1 MPNTFSTKSLDRLHG
16 VHPALVDLCFAILQ
30 VHDITVVYGKRSI
43 AEQLILFNKGLSKTM
58 VSKHLQQEDGFAH
71 AVDLCPYPIDWEDTK
86 RFYYL
91 AGMMLA
97 LAPRY
102 LPANYTLRWGGDWDS
117 DNDLDDQ
124 TFMDLV
130 HFELIETTNDRT

>member
-1 MPNTFSTKSLDRLHG
+1 MPNRYSTVSLERLAG
-16 VHPALVDLCFAILQ
+16 VHPALQDLCFAVLH
-30 VHDITVVYGKRSI
+30 VHDCTVTYGKRSI
-43 AEQLILFNKGLSKTM
+43 SEQQRLVSEGLSKTM
-58 VSKHLQQEDGFAH
+58 NSKHLEQEDGYSH
-71 AVDLCPYPIDWEDTK
+71 AVDLAPYPIDWNNTK

-102 LPANYTLRWGGDWDS
+102 LPDGWKLRWGGDWDM

-124 TFMDLV
+124 SFMDLV
-130 HFELIETTNDRT
+130 HFEIRKL